1 MKKLIAILA
10 LISLGAHA
18 QEIQGTLMLKGA
30 LKTKIVVNSVKTT
43 CKLKVEKVRNL
54 LEEDQFGNPGY
65 QARVQISLDGS
76 DFERN
81 IKVKHDKEL
90 TVINMHTVDGLKT
103 VKDFDYFNEAE
114 KVKVVIDDGGRLVST
129 TFPYQ
134 SQSIT
139 CKF

>member
-1 MKKLIAILA
+1 MKKLITLLA
-10 LISLGAHA
+10 LFSLEAYA
-18 QEIQGTLMLKGA
+18 QEIEGTLMLKGT
-30 LKTKIVVNSVKTT
+30 LKTKIFVNSVKTT

-54 LEEDQFGNPGY
+54 MEEDKFGNPGY

-81 IKVKHDKEL
+81 IKVKYDKEL
-90 TVINMHTVDGLKT
+90 TIINMHEVDGVKI

-114 KVKVVIDDGGRLVST
+114 QVKVVIDKAGRLVST
-129 TFPYQ
+129 SFLYQ
-134 SQSIT
+134 NQPIL